1 MGSPKKLNL
10 DPSSG
15 DDSMEEDVLETKQ
28 IDSECSSQH
37 IGDINE
43 KTQLPP
49 FKEGEPLDA
58 MAAPAAKNDETA
70 FAALFCDIAEVA
82 VLEEE
87 VVRLEEEI
95 VSFKQGLYQEPVLI
109 SSKINSGNLDNDSME
124 KSHTSNQEES
134 RSLMA
139 L

>member
-43 KTQLPP
+43 KTQVPP

-58 MAAPAAKNDETA
+58 MAALAAKNDETA
-70 FAALFCDIAEVA
+70 FAALFCVDKLKKTLRQEENVHRALERAFSRRLGTLPHLPPYLLPQTLELLAEVA

-87 VVRLEEEI
+87 VVRLE
-95 VSFKQGLYQEPVLI
+95 
-109 SSKINSGNLDNDSME
+109 
-124 KSHTSNQEES
+124 
-134 RSLMA
+134 
-139 L
+139 